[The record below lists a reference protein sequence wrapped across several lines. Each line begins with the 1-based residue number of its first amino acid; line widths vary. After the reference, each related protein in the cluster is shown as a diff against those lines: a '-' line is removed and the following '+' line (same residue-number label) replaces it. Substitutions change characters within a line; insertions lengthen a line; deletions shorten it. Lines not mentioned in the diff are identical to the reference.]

1 MSRPIDSTERI
12 PEANGTASGFGLCN
26 GCGEP
31 LAAPGEGG
39 HCESC
44 LLVPFAGVWDPY
56 EPPSMEDVA
65 SRLPR
70 FKFEKELGR
79 GGLGT
84 VFGAID
90 RKLDRIVAIKVMF
103 KNPDNPEFSERFERE
118 ASAMAKLSHP
128 NIVSIYESGK
138 VDDLHYLVME
148 RMEGGTLGRGNSLQG
163 RSCQFGVR
171 MECASVKSVKR

>member
-1 MSRPIDSTERI
+1 MSQLFQLFNSNESIPDDSSTDV
-12 PEANGTASGFGLCN
+12 GFGVCS
-26 GCGEP
+26 GCDEP

-39 HCESC
+39 HCDSC
-44 LLVPFAGVWDPY
+44 LLVPFVGVWDPC
-56 EPPSMEDVA
+56 EPPRMEEVA

-90 RKLDRIVAIKVMF
+90 RQLNRIVAIKVMF

-118 ASAMAKLSHP
+118 ASAMANLSHP
-128 NIVSIYESGK
+128 SIVSIHESGN
-138 VDDLHYLVME
+138 V
-148 RMEGGTLGRGNSLQG
+148 G
-163 RSCQFGVR
+163 
-171 MECASVKSVKR
+171 